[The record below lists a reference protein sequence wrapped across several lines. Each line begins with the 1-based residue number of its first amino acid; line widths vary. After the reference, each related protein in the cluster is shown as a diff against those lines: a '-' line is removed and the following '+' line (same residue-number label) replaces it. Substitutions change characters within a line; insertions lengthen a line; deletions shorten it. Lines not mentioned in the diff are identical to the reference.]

1 MIDRILQDA
10 RKDAESIIAEA
21 RKSAEITI
29 ERQKELGRKEASEK
43 VSSIINSAKNEV
55 NPVREAVLTDARRR
69 AGWMILSEKERLLEG
84 VMDEVKVE
92 FRAFTKTERYVPWLK
107 KVIIEAGTVL
117 GGGKTQVA
125 LNEHDSTLRLGLDTL
140 SKEIE
145 KRTGTRTDFELFK
158 ESINTLGGAIVRTVD
173 GRVVVDNTFETIL
186 THRERDLKPK
196 IAKILFK

>member
-186 THRERDLKPK
+186 THRERDLKPE

>member
-186 THRERDLKPK
+186 THRERDLKPE
-196 IAKILFK
+196 IAKILFI

>member
-21 RKSAEITI
+21 QKSAEITI

-186 THRERDLKPK
+186 THRERDLKPE